1 MEKKP
6 HIDNSNVVFA
16 ARTLTAA
23 CHGRAWNNG
32 WWHNPETGEIA
43 KRPVPE
49 LLCLIHSEISEALEG
64 FRKDLMD
71 DHLKDRK
78 MLEVE
83 LADAVIR
90 IFDMAGGYDLDV
102 AGAIMDKLDYNDR
115 REDHKPENRTKEGG
129 KKI

>member
-6 HIDNSNVVFA
+6 HIDNANVVFA
-16 ARTLTAA
+16 ARTLTTA

-32 WWHNPETGEIA
+32 WWHDPKTGDVV

-49 LLCLIHSEISEALEG
+49 LLCLIHSEVSEALEG

-71 DHLKDRK
+71 DHLPDRK

-90 IFDMAGGYDLDV
+90 IFDMAGGYELDV
-102 AGAIMDKLDYNDR
+102 AGAIMDKLAYNDKR
-115 REDHKPENRTKEGG
+115 ADHKPENRAKEGG